1 MVNPALKTAII
12 AFLATLSANIPQ
24 MEEPQVSDFHRQGVR
39 KAVKINYNESH
50 YEKMNVKE
58 DHA

>member
-1 MVNPALKTAII
+1 MVNPALKRRLLR
-12 AFLATLSANIPQ
+12 FSRHYRANIPQ

>member
-1 MVNPALKTAII
+1 
-12 AFLATLSANIPQ
+12 
-24 MEEPQVSDFHRQGVR
+24 MEEAQASDVHRQGVR